1 MRWSNYDVRE
11 LIKVA
16 AIVVLVAVAICS
28 AKSVDGKLVS
38 GVAGVTGGGT
48 GHEVVLIVIHD
59 RVDR

>member
-11 LIKVA
+11 LIQVA
-16 AIVVLVAVAICS
+16 AMVVLVAVAICS
-28 AKSVDGKLVS
+28 AKNVDGALVS
-38 GVAGVTGGGT
+38 RDAGDTGGGT